1 MGTKTIGI
9 KDDTY
14 DRLKGR
20 KREDESFTDLVE
32 RLLDE
37 TTADWRARFGTLDE
51 DVADALEE
59 TVQESRDRTS
69 AGLAARQ
76 RTAIEE
82 LADANESE
90 DSDETA

>member
-9 KDDTY
+9 KDETY

-37 TTADWRARFGTLDE
+37 TTADWRAGFGTLDE

-59 TVQESRDRTS
+59 TVKESRDWTS
-69 AGLAARQ
+69 AGLAERQ

-82 LADANESE
+82 TVDASE
-90 DSDETA
+90 PEDPDETA